1 MTWLRPDSFPN
12 PVLDPKP
19 FLHLLC
25 KFVRIPTSLNIPLR
39 LPMALA
45 TGLPHPATGGGGGL
59 EDLVVSRLNL
69 SNSRIRLCNIWCS
82 PQWQLIIL
90 SSRRPIPPPFSL
102 KTMESPQKSFLPL
115 PAMNN
120 FPYLQQKLLWL
131 KSLSRLQSIRNIN
144 NPQHPPTA
152 HGW

>member
-1 MTWLRPDSFPN
+1 MIKLEWRKRVLSFIDFSTR
-12 PVLDPKP
+12 LKQ
-19 FLHLLC
+19 
-25 KFVRIPTSLNIPLR
+25 ITSLKEL
-39 LPMALA
+39 LPPGVHIAKAALA
-45 TGLPHPATGGGGGL
+45 NGLPHPGTGGGGGL
-59 EDLVVSRLNL
+59 EDLVVSRLNI
-69 SNSRIRLCNIWCS
+69 SNSPIRLCNIWCS

-90 SSRRPIPPPFSL
+90 SSRWPIPPPFSL

-131 KSLSRLQSIRNIN
+131 KSLSRLQSIRNTN

-152 HGW
+152 HAW